1 MQSTHE
7 TILLD
12 RPDDGV
18 LKVTLNRPERA
29 NAFNTKMA
37 EELFAVWDGLAVRTD
52 GTRCVVLTGAGD
64 RAFCAGADLKER
76 NAMSDSDWHHQH
88 RIFER
93 AAYALMDCPVP
104 VIAAVNGAAF
114 AGGCELVLACDFAY
128 AAETARFALTETTL
142 GLIPGIG
149 GTQNL
154 PRAVG
159 VRRAKE
165 IILGGQPFDAE
176 RALAW
181 GLVNCLCPAKKL
193 MEEVLETAGRIAANA
208 PLAVGQAKKA
218 LNAAG
223 DADLRTG
230 LGFEIEAYNRVVG
243 SSDRKEGIAAFN
255 EKRKPRF
262 QGR

>member
-1 MQSTHE
+1 MRSECE

-12 RPDDGV
+12 GPDDGI
-18 LKVTLNRPERA
+18 LTVTLNRPDRA
-29 NAFNTKMA
+29 NAFNTRMA
-37 EELFAVWDGLAVRTD
+37 EELFTVWDGLALKAD
-52 GTRCVVLTGAGD
+52 GVRCVVLTGAGD

-76 NAMSDSDWHHQH
+76 NAMSDEDWHHQH

-93 AAYALMDCPVP
+93 AAYALMDCPIP

-128 AAETARFALTETTL
+128 ASETARFALTETTL

-159 VRRAKE
+159 LRRAKE

-181 GLVNCLCPAKKL
+181 GLVNCLCPPEKL
-193 MEEVLETAGRIAANA
+193 LDEVLETAGRIAANA

-218 LNAAG
+218 LNAG
-223 DADLRTG
+223 ADTDLHSG
-230 LGFEIEAYNRVVG
+230 LAFEIEAYNRVVG
-243 SSDRKEGIAAFN
+243 SEDRKEGIAAFN

-262 QGR
+262 KGH